1 MNVPLYGPA
10 LVTIAT
16 VVLLLSCA
24 AYVASARGKY
34 GVKAPATSGHPQFEV
49 AHRIHMNTL
58 ENTVTF
64 LPALWLCAVFV
75 NPLWASVG
83 GAVWLAG
90 RIWYALAYALNP
102 KKRGGGF
109 TLALLANGALLAVA
123 GAGVLQQWFAWS
135 MAS

>member
-10 LVTIAT
+10 LVTIAA

-49 AHRIHMNTL
+49 AYRIQMNTL

-64 LPALWLCAVFV
+64 LPALWLCAIFL
-75 NPLWASVG
+75 NPVWASVG
-83 GAVWLAG
+83 GVVWLIG
-90 RIWYALAYALNP
+90 RIWYALAYANNP

-109 TLALLANGALLAVA
+109 TLALLANGFLLA
-123 GAGVLQQWFAWS
+123 GAGVGVLLKWLAWS
-135 MAS
+135 VVS